1 MQLMVWS
8 NTASPAGL
16 RNKQDQK
23 MPLIGYVAF
32 FSEGP
37 KGKKIIKKLRVLT
50 FAPAKQYN
58 FKFL

>member
-1 MQLMVWS
+1 MVWS

-16 RNKQDQK
+16 RNKRDQK

-32 FSEGP
+32 IFEGL
-37 KGKKIIKKLRVLT
+37 KRKKIIKKLRVLT